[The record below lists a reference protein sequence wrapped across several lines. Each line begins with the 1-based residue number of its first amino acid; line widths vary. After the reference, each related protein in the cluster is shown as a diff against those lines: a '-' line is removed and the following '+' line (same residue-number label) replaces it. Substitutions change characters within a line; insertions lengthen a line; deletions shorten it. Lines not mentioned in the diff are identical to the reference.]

1 MEIKKN
7 MLKTDIWF
15 FKQWIV
21 SYSKEQHMYLNI
33 FFFNYSAMLSDVPH
47 DSETEFGADPYEIED
62 DLEEEPD
69 FVPID
74 MSAKGGNSLLFYQIE
89 T

>member
-1 MEIKKN
+1 
-7 MLKTDIWF
+7 
-15 FKQWIV
+15 
-21 SYSKEQHMYLNI
+21 
-33 FFFNYSAMLSDVPH
+33 MLSDVPH

-74 MSAKGGNSLLFYQIE
+74 MSAKGGNLFYLIFENKTSQFFVLIGKSRE
-89 T
+89 GFLR

>member
-1 MEIKKN
+1 
-7 MLKTDIWF
+7 
-15 FKQWIV
+15 
-21 SYSKEQHMYLNI
+21 
-33 FFFNYSAMLSDVPH
+33 MLSDVPH

-74 MSAKGGNSLLFYQIE
+74 MSAKGGTNLFYLIFE
-89 T
+89 KKYIMFL

>member
-1 MEIKKN
+1 MDKVSERIGNLLSDFSNNELFLILKN
-7 MLKTDIWF
+7 NI
-15 FKQWIV
+15 
-21 SYSKEQHMYLNI
+21 NI
-33 FFFNYSAMLSDVPH
+33 FFFYYSAMLSDVPH

-74 MSAKGGNSLLFYQIE
+74 MSAKGGNLF
-89 T
+89 

>member
-1 MEIKKN
+1 
-7 MLKTDIWF
+7 
-15 FKQWIV
+15 
-21 SYSKEQHMYLNI
+21 
-33 FFFNYSAMLSDVPH
+33 MLSDVPH

-74 MSAKGGNSLLFYQIE
+74 MSAKGGNLFYLIFEKKTSQFFVLIGKSRE
-89 T
+89 GFLR

>member
-1 MEIKKN
+1 
-7 MLKTDIWF
+7 
-15 FKQWIV
+15 
-21 SYSKEQHMYLNI
+21 
-33 FFFNYSAMLSDVPH
+33 MLSDVPH

-74 MSAKGGNSLLFYQIE
+74 MSAKGGNLFWFLKIVFCYQNYSDLLWEKIVFVIKKNFWNSRLE
-89 T
+89 AENLPKFLDH

>member
-1 MEIKKN
+1 M
-7 MLKTDIWF
+7 F
-15 FKQWIV
+15 SF
-21 SYSKEQHMYLNI
+21 

-74 MSAKGGNSLLFYQIE
+74 MSAKGGNLS
-89 T
+89 